1 MPNKMCVASKG
12 VFGRTPP
19 EGLLRRSWSRFGGAI
34 ICDSSKMALPP
45 IFFTE
50 KAPHT
55 KKFGK
60 APPEEPE
67 PELRRSPTKHVLNIY
82 SDPIPPS

>member
-1 MPNKMCVASKG
+1 V
-12 VFGRTPP
+12 TPP
-19 EGLLRRSWSRFGGAI
+19 KWLCLLYFSL
-34 ICDSSKMALPP
+34 K
-45 IFFTE
+45 